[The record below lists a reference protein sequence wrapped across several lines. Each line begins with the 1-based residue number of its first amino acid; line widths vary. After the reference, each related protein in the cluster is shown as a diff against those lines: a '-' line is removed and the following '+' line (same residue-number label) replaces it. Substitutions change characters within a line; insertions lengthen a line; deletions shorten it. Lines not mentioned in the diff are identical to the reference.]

1 MARNLSGLAIRVKPA
16 RPCAFLPPGGTM
28 AETGGQAMTDII
40 SDDAGLRTIYPQ
52 PSDGARM
59 KQLAFLDRH
68 CRRFIE
74 LSPFLCI
81 GTMGADGGAD
91 VSPRG
96 GAPGFV
102 HVLDANRLALPDRPG
117 NNRLDTLGNVTAR
130 AAVGLLFFIPGFEEM
145 LRVNGRAESV
155 TTPDL
160 MARFIE
166 QGKTPRSV
174 LLITVEEAFLHCTKA
189 LKRAGLWDIG
199 RHTPREALPSFGQM
213 LKDQLNAPVPA
224 DAIDHMLEAD
234 ARENLY

>member
-1 MARNLSGLAIRVKPA
+1 
-16 RPCAFLPPGGTM
+16 
-28 AETGGQAMTDII
+28 MTDTI
-40 SDDAGLRTIYPQ
+40 SNEAGLRAIYPQ

-68 CRRFIE
+68 CQRFIE

-81 GTMGADGGAD
+81 GTLGADGGAD

-102 HVLDANRLALPDRPG
+102 HVLDASRLAMPDRPG
-117 NNRLDTLGNVTAR
+117 NNRLDTLGNLAESNVAGR

-145 LRVNGRAESV
+145 LRVNGRATTV

-160 MARFIE
+160 MARFAE
-166 QGKTPRSV
+166 DGRLPRSV
-174 LLITVEEAFLHCTKA
+174 LLIEVEEAFLHCTKA
-189 LKRAGLWDIG
+189 LKRAGLWDAS
-199 RHTPREALPSFGQM
+199 RHTPRDALPSFGQM
-213 LKDQLNAPVPA
+213 LKDQLNAPIPA
-224 DAIDHMLEAD
+224 EAIDHMLEAD